1 MRFIQPEAEAYAQR
15 YTSPEDTLLEKIY
28 DTTLS
33 THPRAHMISGKVQG
47 KFLSF
52 ISELIRPKYILEIG
66 TFTGYSAI
74 CLAEGL
80 QNGGE
85 LHTIELR
92 TEDAETAR
100 LNFALSKKNNQIHLH
115 IGKAL
120 DIIPL
125 LNFRW
130 DLVFIDADKTG
141 YSQYYSMLLPRLKES
156 GIILADNVLFHGEVL
171 EKPIRGKNA
180 KAIDAFNKL
189 VAEDETTEQ
198 VLLTIRDGLLMI
210 KKKQA

>member
-1 MRFIQPEAEAYAQR
+1 MRIIQPEAEAYAQM
-15 YTSPEDTLLEKIY
+15 YTSQEDALLQKIY
-28 DTTLS
+28 ETTVKS
-33 THPRAHMISGKVQG
+33 HPHAHMISGKVQG

-52 ISELIRPKYILEIG
+52 ISELISPKYILEIG

-80 QNGGE
+80 QKGGE

-92 TEDAETAR
+92 PEDAETAR

-115 IGKAL
+115 TGKAL
-120 DIIPL
+120 EIIPL

-141 YSQYYSMLLPRLKES
+141 YSQYYSMLLPRLNES

-171 EKPIRGKNA
+171 ENPIRGKNA
-180 KAIDAFNKL
+180 IAIDAFNKL